1 MIFLDFI
8 KEQLIGETKHMLEFG
23 TILLSICIITIIIA
37 ITISIINEK
46 EYKEFLLNVKAGDI
60 FIYGD
65 SIGSYNRLN
74 DLNKDNPFITPKTKE
89 VVIYPKY
96 TIVIRDVKKNDKG
109 VLWAAYNFI
118 ETSDD
123 IENKRKYA
131 SYRELEN
138 LIKHRIK
145 IN

>member
-1 MIFLDFI
+1 
-8 KEQLIGETKHMLEFG
+8 MLAFG
-23 TILLSICIITIIIA
+23 IVLLSACVIVIIIA

-46 EYKEFLLNVKAGDI
+46 KYKEFLLNVKAGDI
-60 FIYGD
+60 FIYDD

-74 DLNKDNPFITPKTKE
+74 DLNKDNPFTSPKRKND
-89 VVIYPKY
+89 VIYYPRY

-138 LIKHRIK
+138 LIHHRIK